1 VILEVQLENKVPL
14 ELVDQLR
21 LQLAYCDP
29 EIQSFDFSRLH
40 QGVVVVKAPGHLD
53 TRAVELKVRK
63 VADRIVSGGLNPP
76 TQILHRVEAPNVTFT
91 EDLES
96 LLKESGWVSQLGT
109 GLWAL
114 TGPVARLLQVM
125 DEDFRCIALG
135 FGAAEARY
143 PGLLSLDFLNRIG
156 YFGSFPQYTTFA
168 FHLQP
173 DVDRLDSFMSAME
186 ARPAE
191 VENASGEMS
200 PSSMILAPAVCYHLY
215 HLLAD
220 RQISDEG
227 IKVTAVGNCYR
238 WESSNF
244 SYLRRLWEF
253 SMRELVIVGP
263 KDLVLDI
270 RERAMQATLE
280 YCEKLGLQAWIEN
293 ANDPFFSP
301 DAGTKSAYQRGYG
314 MKWELRL
321 PYNASGE
328 SVAAASFNNMQ
339 RTFGESCAITFANG
353 QTAFSGCIAWGLER
367 WAYAFLAQHGI
378 QPEHWPE
385 QIRKRC
391 EDR

>member
-1 VILEVQLENKVPL
+1 MRLEVQLKNKMPP
-14 ELVDQLR
+14 ELLDQFQSL
-21 LQLAYCDP
+21 LAYCDP
-29 EIQSFDFSRLH
+29 GIQSFDFSRLP
-40 QGVVVVKAPGHLD
+40 QGIVLVEALEPLD
-53 TRAVELKVRK
+53 AQTVELKVLK
-63 VADRIVSGGLNPP
+63 VADRVVSGGLNPP
-76 TQILHRVEAPNVTFT
+76 TQILHKVDAPNVTFT

-96 LLKESGWVSQLGT
+96 LLKESGWVLPLGP
-109 GLWAL
+109 GLSAL
-114 TGPVARLLQVM
+114 TGPVARLVQVM
-125 DEDFRCIALG
+125 DEDFRRIARA

-143 PGLLSLDFLNRIG
+143 PALLSLDFLNRIG

-168 FHLQP
+168 YHLQP
-173 DVDRLDSFMSAME
+173 DVDRLDSFMSAMG

-191 VENASGEMS
+191 VENLAGEMS

-220 RQISDEG
+220 QTIPDKG
-227 IKVTAVGNCYR
+227 IKVTAVGSCYR

-244 SYLRRLWEF
+244 AHLRRLWEF
-253 SMRELVIVGP
+253 SMRELVIVGD

-270 RERAMQATLE
+270 RERAMQSTLE

-301 DAGTKSAYQRGYG
+301 DAGVKSAYQRGYG

-328 SVAAASFNNMQ
+328 SVAVASFNNMQ

>member
-1 VILEVQLENKVPL
+1 VVLEVQLDNSVPP
-14 ELVDQLR
+14 ELVTQFQS
-21 LQLAYCDP
+21 QLAYCDP

-40 QGVVVVKAPGHLD
+40 QGVVMVQVPDHLD
-53 TRAVELKVRK
+53 TQAVQLKVRK

-76 TQILHRVEAPNVTFT
+76 TQILHRVEAPNVRFR
-91 EDLES
+91 EDFEC
-96 LLKESGWVSQLGT
+96 LLKESGWVLQLGT

-114 TGPVARLLQVM
+114 TGPVARLVNVI
-125 DEDFRCIALG
+125 DEDLRRLALG
-135 FGAAEARY
+135 FGATEARY
-143 PGLLSLDFLNRIG
+143 PAMLSLNFLNRIG
-156 YFGSFPQYTTFA
+156 YFSSFPQYTTFA

-173 DVDRLDSFMSAME
+173 DVDRLDDFMSTMG

-191 VENASGEMS
+191 VESASGEMS
-200 PSSMILAPAVCYHLY
+200 PSAVILAPAVCYHLY

-220 RQISDEG
+220 AQIPDEG
-227 IKVTAVGNCYR
+227 IRVTAVGTCYR

-244 SYLRRLWEF
+244 AHLRRLWEF
-253 SMRELVIVGP
+253 TMRELIIVGQ

-270 RERAMQATLE
+270 RKRAMQATLE

-301 DAGTKSAYQRGYG
+301 DAGAKSAYQRGYG

-321 PYNASGE
+321 PYQASGE

-339 RTFGESCAITFANG
+339 RTFGESCAITLANG
-353 QTAFSGCIAWGLER
+353 ETAFSGCIAFGLER
-367 WAYAFLAQHGI
+367 WAYAFLAQHGV
-378 QPEHWPE
+378 QPEEWPQ

-391 EDR
+391 EDG